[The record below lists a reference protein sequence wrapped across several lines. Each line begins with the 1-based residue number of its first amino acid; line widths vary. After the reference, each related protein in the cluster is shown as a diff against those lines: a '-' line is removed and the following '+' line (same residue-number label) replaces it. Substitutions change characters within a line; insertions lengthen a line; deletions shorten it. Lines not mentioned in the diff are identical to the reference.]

1 MNTISNFMKN
11 KKLRN
16 RSIAVLAVVVIGLL
30 AALFFSTNKSQAQT
44 STESTV
50 ESLDISETVESSGSL
65 AAQPFASLEWK
76 TNGVVEAVNFATGDI
91 VKTGDTLVALKPSST
106 SSSIVSAQADL
117 IDAQN
122 NLEDLLKSDT
132 DRAQAAIDLQ
142 DAKDAY
148 KKAKNWRTSLNNGK
162 VWTKRY
168 TTKTVGTNEIVTVHW
183 YRAYPDPATIAEAD
197 RDLALKMSEMEDAQ
211 RAYDRVKDGPNAGDV
226 AAAQAKVD
234 AAQATVNS
242 MSIIAPFDGQ
252 VLSMDDHVGDVV
264 SSGDLSVNLA
274 DMNHLYVVAQID
286 ESDIAKVK
294 VGNKVTATLD
304 AVTGLTLTGK
314 VTAVNPVGKEVS
326 GIIKYE
332 VHIDLDKVDDGTFIP
347 LGTTVD
353 TVIQVKEASTALA
366 IPITAIQNDDK
377 GEYVWLIKEDG
388 STTRVDVVGGSIVG
402 DLVTVT
408 GDLKEGDRIST
419 AQSSG
424 TGGPGGPF
432 GG

>member
-16 RSIAVLAVVVIGLL
+16 WSIAVLAVVVVSLL
-30 AALFFSTNKSQAQT
+30 VTLFLSTNKSKAQT
-44 STESTV
+44 STDSVVQSLTV
-50 ESLDISETVESSGSL
+50 TETVESSGSL
-65 AAQPFASLEWK
+65 SAQPFASLTWK
-76 TNGVVEAVNFATGDI
+76 TNGVIEKVNVATGDI
-91 VKTGDTLVALKPSST
+91 AKAGDVLVALQPSSA
-106 SSSIVSAQADL
+106 SSSIVSSQADL
-117 IDAQN
+117 ITAQKS
-122 NLEDLLKSDT
+122 LEDLLKSDK

-148 KKAKNWRTSLNNGK
+148 KTSKDWRTSLNGK

-183 YRAYPDPATIAEAD
+183 NRAYPDPATIAQAD

-252 VLSMDDHVGDVV
+252 VLSVDDHVGDVV
-264 SSGDLSVNLA
+264 SSGDLSANLA
-274 DMNHLYVVAQID
+274 DMNHLYAVAQID
-286 ESDIAKVK
+286 ESDIAKIK

-304 AVTGLTLTGK
+304 AAPDLTLTGK

-332 VHIDLDKVDDGTFIP
+332 VHIDLDKVADGTFIP
-347 LGTTVD
+347 LGTTVN
-353 TVIQVKEASTALA
+353 TTIQVKEASTALA
-366 IPITAIQNDDK
+366 IPITAIQNDSK
-377 GEYVWLIKEDG
+377 GEYVWLVKADG

-419 AQSSG
+419 TKSKSS
-424 TGGPGGPF
+424 GPGGPL